1 MNEKFGTPVVPISW
15 GELIDKITIL
25 EIKNLKIVSITA
37 KKNISKEL
45 KYLLEIAVLNKMP
58 KEIDILKNEL
68 SNVNLKLW
76 GVEDQIREKELAGE
90 FDETFIELA
99 RSVYRLNDIRAKT
112 KQSINIRLCS
122 ELVEEK
128 SYKHFEVKGEQ
139 KKSEFVNNFYCL
151 TVTVLCDFKCLQN
164 RKAFICKV
172 NCLFFQLFNISFR
185 CFNNLTIFQD
195 KTILR
200 R

>member
-25 EIKNLKIVSITA
+25 EIKDSKIDSITA
-37 KKNISKEL
+37 KTNIRKEL

-58 KEIDILKNEL
+58 KEIDVLKNEL
-68 SNVNLKLW
+68 FNVNLKLW

-99 RSVYRLNDIRAKT
+99 RAVYRLNDIRAKT

-122 ELVEEK
+122 KLVEEK
-128 SYKHFEVKGEQ
+128 SYQHFEVKDEQ
-139 KKSEFVNNFYCL
+139 GKY
-151 TVTVLCDFKCLQN
+151 
-164 RKAFICKV
+164 I
-172 NCLFFQLFNISFR
+172 
-185 CFNNLTIFQD
+185 
-195 KTILR
+195 
-200 R
+200 